1 MIAFRRAHSALR
13 REVFYTDADIKWFA
27 PNGATPDWMDQRQK
41 SFACLILGQREP
53 DLFLMFNADTRSVD
67 FSIPALPASKIW
79 RLAVD
84 TFRTAPDD
92 LYEAG
97 KEPSMQG
104 QISFRVEPRSSAIL
118 LTDG

>member
-1 MIAFRRAHSALR
+1 
-13 REVFYTDADIKWFA
+13 
-27 PNGATPDWMDQRQK
+27 
-41 SFACLILGQREP
+41 
-53 DLFLMFNADTRSVD
+53 LFLMFNGDTRSVD

-84 TFRTAPDD
+84 TFRATPDD

-104 QISFRVEPRSSAIL
+104 QINFRVEPRSSAIL